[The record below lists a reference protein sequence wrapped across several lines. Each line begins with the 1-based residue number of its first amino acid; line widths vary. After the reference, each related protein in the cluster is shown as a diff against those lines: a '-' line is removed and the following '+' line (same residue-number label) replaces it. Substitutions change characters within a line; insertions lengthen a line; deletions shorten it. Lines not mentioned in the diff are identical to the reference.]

1 MSRDRFCQPG
11 RTVFLPYPLTQLFRF
26 LVEIN
31 SRPSLN
37 VLGEVLHTAQTR
49 QITVHVKNK
58 QINKQANKHSSR
70 VEGLGVAFPKKT
82 ICVAGVADE

>member
-11 RTVFLPYPLTQLFRF
+11 STAFLPDPLSQLFRF

-49 QITVHVKNK
+49 QITVHIKNK

-70 VEGLGVAFPKKT
+70 VEGLDVAFPKKT

>member
-11 RTVFLPYPLTQLFRF
+11 STAFLPDPLSQLFRF

-49 QITVHVKNK
+49 QITVHIKNK
-58 QINKQANKHSSR
+58 QINKHSSR
-70 VEGLGVAFPKKT
+70 VEGLDVAFPKKT